1 MNDPAVAPP
10 LRGARSQLRDEA
22 AAYIRE
28 QIAVGQAP
36 PGLHLPLELLA
47 GTIGM
52 SVTPVREALLLLA
65 QDGIVV
71 QEPNRGFRVAPIRR
85 RDIADTYLVYSRVA
99 GELAA
104 RAALRVADS
113 EIALLRELDERMRGL
128 DDGEHDRI
136 EDGNYALHDVIY
148 DAARSPRLTWFIVA
162 SARFVPRRLWAVVPG
177 WLEWNRTAHVPVI
190 DALERRDAAAA
201 RAAMEA
207 HALAAADLLIA
218 HFDANALWQD
228 K

>member
-1 MNDPAVAPP
+1 MSETALTSPGRA
-10 LRGARSQLRDEA
+10 ARSQLRDDA
-22 AAYIRE
+22 ALYIRE
-28 QIAVGQAP
+28 QIAVGHAAP
-36 PGLHLPLELLA
+36 GSHLPLEQLA
-47 GTIGM
+47 ATIGM

-104 RAALRVADS
+104 RAAACITGAEVAH
-113 EIALLRELDERMRGL
+113 LRELDERMRELG
-128 DDGEHDRI
+128 DDEHERI
-136 EDGNYALHDVIY
+136 EEGNYALHDVIY

-162 SARFVPRRLWAVVPG
+162 SARFVPRRVWADVPG
-177 WLEWNRTAHVPVI
+177 WLEWNRTAHVRVI
-190 DALERRDAAAA
+190 EALERRDADAA

-228 K
+228 Q